1 MTTETAQTQQWTPCI
16 SPEIGDTLKWNEPL
30 WAAPNKP
37 RGKPD
42 KIGEQEIIAKLMT
55 MKDFLEFEVISVK
68 KISSGD
74 ATIKVKEHD
83 NIRRK
88 KSTIELG
95 ECHKLLAE

>member
-1 MTTETAQTQQWTPCI
+1 MMTTTQDQQWI
-16 SPEIGDTLKWNEPL
+16 SCSDLKIGDTLKWNEPL

-42 KIGEQEIIAKLMT
+42 KIGEQEIIAQLM
-55 MKDFLEFEVISVK
+55 DIHDVLEFKVISVK

-74 ATIKVKEHD
+74 AQLKVQEND

-88 KSTIELG
+88 KSTVEKG
-95 ECHKLLAE
+95 FCHKLVE

>member
-1 MTTETAQTQQWTPCI
+1 MKITQDQNWIPCTEPK
-16 SPEIGDTLKWNEPL
+16 IGDVLKWNEPL

-42 KIGEQEIIAKLMT
+42 KIGEQEIIAQLMAT
-55 MKDFLEFEVISVK
+55 KDIWEFKVISVK

-74 ATIKVKEHD
+74 AELKVQEND

-88 KSTIELG
+88 KSSIEKG
-95 ECHKLLAE
+95 SCHKLIN